1 VWYYNE
7 NNDGGDDDDDGVL
20 GPRILIPS
28 AHKSESQFCSM
39 DYAY

>member
-7 NNDGGDDDDDGVL
+7 NDVDGGGGGDDDDNDAVL

-28 AHKSESQFCSM
+28 AYK
-39 DYAY
+39 

>member
-7 NNDGGDDDDDGVL
+7 NDDDDDDAVL

-28 AHKSESQFCSM
+28 AYKSESQFCSM